1 MTNVSGTTP
10 ETGAKPVKRTN
21 RIKTIA
27 GRLVRELER
36 NLFANN
42 GHASKIE
49 LFKRVLGQKREG
61 KNKVYS
67 LHEPQV
73 QCISKGKEHKK
84 YEFGK
89 KASIVYTQ
97 NTGVIVGALS
107 FRNEY
112 DGHKLETS
120 LEQEKLMGK
129 RAKTATADRVY
140 RGKAQIG
147 GTEISVSKPF
157 DKKLSKYKQ
166 SKLRKSFKRRAAIE
180 PYMAI

>member
-1 MTNVSGTTP
+1 M
-10 ETGAKPVKRTN
+10 
-21 RIKTIA
+21 
-27 GRLVRELER
+27 
-36 NLFANN
+36 
-42 GHASKIE
+42 
-49 LFKRVLGQKREG
+49 
-61 KNKVYS
+61 
-67 LHEPQV
+67 

-97 NTGVIVGALS
+97 NTGVTVGAFS

-120 LEQEKLMGK
+120 LEQHEKLMGK

-180 PYMAI
+180 PYIGHLKSDQRLGRNFYKGTIGDSINVMLAAAAYNFKRMTNKWKSSFVGFLLNRYIWHRTNTTSSGRKASNLGI